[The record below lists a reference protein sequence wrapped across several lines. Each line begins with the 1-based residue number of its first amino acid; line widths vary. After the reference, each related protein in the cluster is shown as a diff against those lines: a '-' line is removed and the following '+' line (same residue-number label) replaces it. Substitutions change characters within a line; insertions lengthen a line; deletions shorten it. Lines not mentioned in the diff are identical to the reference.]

1 MRSFSPGRAR
11 RLAAAF
17 AALAVFC
24 LIPAAVRPGERG
36 PEKRPWPA
44 EAPES
49 CTSIQVGR
57 LASEDG
63 SVMTSHACDGN
74 YRQWLT
80 VVPAAKH
87 APGAVTRIQTGKL
100 VTETPTD
107 ARGLAQ
113 AGEIPDVPETFAF
126 LNTAYPCLND
136 RGLAIGET
144 TTMGREELYNPE
156 GMFTIEEIE
165 RLMLERC
172 STARDAIKLA
182 GELIRKCG
190 YGDYGECLTV
200 ADAREVWQLEIF
212 GAGPL
217 AKGGVWAAVRIP
229 DDHVGISA
237 NIPRIGRIDLGDPD
251 HCLASDNVFSLAEDM
266 GFWDRKSGKPFK
278 FWEAYSGKKPF
289 GVREY
294 FVLSTLAPSLKLDRN
309 AEELP
314 FSVKPERKLS
324 VRDLLRYFRETYAG
338 TELDQMKN
346 LKAPKGKNDPELV
359 TSPVAS
365 PWLSRDMVTL
375 INTLKPGTIEPNRPV
390 ASAFCAY
397 ATVLQVRGWLPPSVG
412 AICWFAFDNP
422 AQSARIPIFAGVTE
436 LPPSFGVSAQHR
448 FRMDAAAWAFRRANR
463 LATVKW
469 GATKKIVEGTILEY
483 EDKAFA
489 DLPGIEREFLRI
501 QASKTP
507 EKEPFSANAY
517 LTKYTGDFARA
528 AIQKYI
534 ELGDKFWAMFA
545 LGF

>member
-1 MRSFSPGRAR
+1 MKPFSPGRAGR
-11 RLAAAF
+11 PAAA
-17 AALAVFC
+17 AAVLAV
-24 LIPAAVRPGERG
+24 LYLLPAAVRPAECG
-36 PEKRPWPA
+36 PEKKSWPS

-57 LASEDG
+57 LASDDG
-63 SVMTSHACDGN
+63 SVMTSHSCDGN

-100 VTETPTD
+100 VTETPAD

-113 AGEIPDVPETFAF
+113 AGEVPEVPETFAF
-126 LNTAYPCLND
+126 LNTAYPCMNEK
-136 RGLAIGET
+136 GLAIGET
-144 TTMGREELYNPE
+144 TIMGREELYNPE
-156 GMFTIEEIE
+156 GMLTIEEIE

-172 STARDAIKLA
+172 STARDAVKLA
-182 GELIRKCG
+182 GELIRKYG
-190 YGDYGECLTV
+190 YGDYGECITV
-200 ADAREVWQLEIF
+200 ADAKEVWQFEIF

-251 HCLASDNVFSLAEDM
+251 HYMASDNVFSLAEEM

-294 FVLSTLAPSLKLDRN
+294 FVLSTLAPSLKLDRS

-324 VRDLLRYFRETYAG
+324 VRDLLRYYRETYAG
-338 TELDQMKN
+338 TELDQTKN
-346 LKAPKGKNDPELV
+346 LKAPKGKNNPELV

-375 INTLKPGTIEPNRPV
+375 INTLKPGTIEPNRPI

-397 ATVLQVRGWLPPSVG
+397 ATVLQVKGWLPPSVG

-422 AQSARIPIFAGVTE
+422 AQSVRIPIFAGVTE
-436 LPPSFGVSAQHR
+436 LPPSFEVSAQHR

-469 GATKKIVEGTILEY
+469 GATRKIVEDTIREY

-489 DLPGIEREFLRI
+489 DLPGIEREVLRI
-501 QASKTP
+501 QTSKTP
-507 EKEPFSANAY
+507 EKEPFSTNAY

-528 AIQKYI
+528 AIQRSI
-534 ELGDKFWAMFA
+534 ELGDKFWALFA